1 MSFFTGRCNICGCDT
16 AFYFT
21 DRALYRE
28 SLKCRECLS
37 TSRYRSI
44 ARGLLRAVGFL
55 AGVEAKSLA
64 ELSRFR
70 SAARLKI
77 YDTQIPFY
85 YERDAYP
92 TPDVLSRCPWIDV
105 QTSAFRPHEPL
116 GKRLGPKTTNQ
127 NLEKL
132 TFPSDSFDI
141 VITSDVMEHV
151 RLDDLAHREIERV
164 LKPGGVYLFTVPHF
178 RHRETLVRVEVT
190 DPADPSTDRFL
201 TEKEYHGDANAEDGQ
216 ALSYRAYGTDLD
228 TRLQALGFEVD
239 YTRQD
244 FPEMGVLNTE
254 LFYCRLTKRHERLT
268 AFPISL
274 PRAQRDA
281 GTLGH
286 KQPAAP
292 PAPKVSS
299 EA

>member
-1 MSFFTGRCNICGCDT
+1 MSFLTGRCNICGCAT

-55 AGVEAKSLA
+55 TGVETKSLA
-64 ELSRFR
+64 ELSGFP

-105 QTSAFRPHEPL
+105 QTSVFRPREPL
-116 GKRLGPKTTNQ
+116 GKQLGPNRTNQ
-127 NLEKL
+127 NLENL

-141 VITSDVMEHV
+141 VVTSDVMEHV
-151 RLDDLAHREIERV
+151 RLDDLAHREIQRV
-164 LKPGGVYLFTVPHF
+164 LKPGGFYLFTVPHF
-178 RHRETLVRVEVT
+178 RSRDTLVRVRVR
-190 DPADPSTDRFL
+190 DADDPSKDEYL
-201 TEKEYHGDANAEDGQ
+201 TEREYHGNANSEDGR
-216 ALSYRAYGTDLD
+216 ALSFRAYGTDLD
-228 TRLQALGFEVD
+228 ARLQHLGFQVE
-239 YTRQD
+239 YTKQD
-244 FPEMGVLNTE
+244 FPETGILNTE
-254 LFYCRLTKRHERLT
+254 LFFCRLSKR
-268 AFPISL
+268 
-274 PRAQRDA
+274 
-281 GTLGH
+281 
-286 KQPAAP
+286 PAENE
-292 PAPKVSS
+292 PAVHPQAVHAVSQGS
-299 EA
+299 SSST